1 MRKVKSLA
9 TLAIP
14 VAPDELTRLERRL
27 RRVVLRDDPFTDE
40 IATHLIDAGGKR
52 IRPMLSL
59 AAASLGDAPVS
70 EETLLGAISV
80 ELVHLASLYH
90 DDVMDEAER
99 RRNVVSVNAKWG
111 NLLAIV
117 AGDFL
122 LARSAEIA
130 ASLGTEVA
138 GLLASTLARLCQGQ
152 IAEVKDAFRIDRSE
166 ADYLGAIAD
175 KTAALMATAC
185 RIGGITAGLERSK
198 IDLLTIYGESLGMV
212 FQIRDDVF
220 DIVGSEPEL
229 GKLPAQ
235 DLAEG
240 VYTLPVLHALEDHG
254 IGPELRALLG
264 GPVSD
269 TAIAAARSLVA
280 RSNGIPAATDIA
292 RDFAQQ
298 ACKAAAELGPNPM
311 SDAMSAYAIGL
322 MDDLERSTQ
331 ALAS

>member
-1 MRKVKSLA
+1 VKALA
-9 TLAIP
+9 TLEIP
-14 VAPDELTRLERRL
+14 IADIELARLEQGL
-27 RRVVLRDDPFTDE
+27 RRVVLRDDPFLDE
-40 IATHLIDAGGKR
+40 LATHLIDAGGKR
-52 IRPMLSL
+52 LRPRLSL
-59 AAASLGDAPVS
+59 AAACLSPTPIS
-70 EETLLGAISV
+70 EATLHGAVSV

-99 RRNVVSVNAKWG
+99 RRNVMSVNAKWG

-130 ASLGTEVA
+130 ASLGTEIA

-152 IAEVKDAFRIDRSE
+152 IAEVKDAYRVERTES
-166 ADYLGAIAD
+166 DYLNAIAN

-185 RIGGITAGLERSK
+185 RIGGITAELDQPR
-198 IDLLTIYGESLGMV
+198 IDLLTTYGESLGMV

-220 DIVGSEPEL
+220 DIVASESEL
-229 GKLPAQ
+229 GKAPAQ

-240 VYTLPVLHALEDHG
+240 VYTLPVLRALDDHNV
-254 IGPELRALLG
+254 GPELRALLG
-264 GPVSD
+264 GPLSTVE
-269 TAIAAARSLVA
+269 IAHALSLIT
-280 RSNGIPAATDIA
+280 RSNGIVSATDVA

-298 ACKAAAELGPNPM
+298 ACKAAAALGPFPIAEALSN
-311 SDAMSAYAIGL
+311 YALGL

-331 ALAS
+331 AFAS